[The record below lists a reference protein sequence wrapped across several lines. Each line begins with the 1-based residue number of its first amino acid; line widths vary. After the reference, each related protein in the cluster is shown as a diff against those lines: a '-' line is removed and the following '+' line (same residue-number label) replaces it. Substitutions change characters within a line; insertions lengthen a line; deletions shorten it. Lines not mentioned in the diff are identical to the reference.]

1 MRSVFDARRPGL
13 IHLDGLAQRVDILGY
28 IGKMILRRKI
38 QSAFYTP
45 QRCANAFHEPLSMR
59 KILKFI
65 GIIQDNAGRNLQR
78 RQLPGDRLG
87 ICRLPRLG
95 LTYDR
100 FGFLDLAQA
109 FFAKA
114 AMLDGPIQTLIGAA
128 MRAGALRRAEPG
140 LAAGQLLSMIKHF
153 LMWPEFL
160 PGAKA
165 DLDSGAVIADCVD
178 MFLAHYAATGQ
189 AA

>member
-13 IHLDGLAQRVDILGY
+13 IHLDGLTQRVDILGY
-28 IGKMILRRKI
+28 IGKMILRRKM

-45 QRCANAFHEPLSMR
+45 QRCAKAFREPLSMR
-59 KILKFI
+59 KPLKSI
-65 GIIQDNAGRNLQR
+65 GIIQDNAGRNL
-78 RQLPGDRLG
+78 
-87 ICRLPRLG
+87 
-95 LTYDR
+95 
-100 FGFLDLAQA
+100 
-109 FFAKA
+109 
-114 AMLDGPIQTLIGAA
+114 
-128 MRAGALRRAEPG
+128 
-140 LAAGQLLSMIKHF
+140 IKHF

-178 MFLAHYAATGQ
+178 MFLAHYAATVQ